1 MKWTNTGFW
10 IAAAI
15 VGIMN
20 PAVFVSQ
27 EQEPDKIPAL
37 TRQTRPLKPPAMGKI
52 NVAFLISHGADVMDI
67 AGPWEVFS
75 DAMLTTKGE
84 PWHESNGDDMVMPFN
99 VYTVSDSV
107 KPVNANG
114 LTIVP
119 NYSFD
124 NAPKPQIIVIPLRAV
139 VTRPRKRG
147 C

>member
-1 MKWTNTGFW
+1 MKWTKSGLRM
-10 IAAAI
+10 AAAI
-15 VGIMN
+15 VGIAN
-20 PAVFVSQ
+20 AAVFMSQ
-27 EQEPDKIPAL
+27 AQEPDKIPAL
-37 TRQTRPLKPPAMGKI
+37 ARQTRPLKPPATGRI
-52 NVAFLISHGADVMDI
+52 NVAFLISQGADVMDI

-119 NYSFD
+119 NYSFGH
-124 NAPKPQIIVIPLRAV
+124 APKPRIIVIPAQGGRNAAQ
-139 VTRPRKRG
+139 KA
-147 C
+147 